1 MSRFYVTLPSNSSM
15 ECYPDNSVARFTTKL
30 NGIIELEGDW
40 EVGLTE
46 ISFPSDIQNVL
57 DGHCYYTICVED
69 QFFRK
74 ITLDAK
80 HYTSIR
86 ELVREMNG
94 KQQMT
99 IGEVDLF
106 VGFFISNGKIGM
118 TFQYHSQVKVTVDF
132 SPDLARLSGLRSDE
146 TYVTGDDVIS
156 EREPNL
162 SSNIRSVYVYCDL
175 LEHVPVGDTKAP
187 LLRIVDKS
195 TELEGNVHRVFNPT
209 LYVPLQKK
217 CFDTV
222 EIDMMVDT
230 GDPVPFLSGKS
241 FVVLEFRRVIHP
253 YFAI

>member
-15 ECYPDNSVARFTTKL
+15 DCYPDNSVARFTTKL

-57 DGHCYYTICVED
+57 DGHCYYTIRVED

-106 VGFFISNGKIGM
+106 VGFFVSNNKIGM
-118 TFQYHSQVKVTVDF
+118 TFEYHAQVKVTVGF
-132 SPDLARLSGLRSDE
+132 SPDLAHLSGLRSDVV
-146 TYVTGDDVIS
+146 YVTGEDVIS

-162 SSNIRSVYVYCDL
+162 SSNIRSVYVYCDVL
-175 LEHVPVGDTKAP
+175 QVATRSRRRH
-187 LLRIVDKS
+187 
-195 TELEGNVHRVFNPT
+195 EGTASSNSR
-209 LYVPLQKK
+209 Q
-217 CFDTV
+217 
-222 EIDMMVDT
+222 ID
-230 GDPVPFLSGKS
+230 
-241 FVVLEFRRVIHP
+241 R
-253 YFAI
+253 A

>member
-1 MSRFYVTLPSNSSM
+1 MDTVITPSASRIV
-15 ECYPDNSVARFTTKL
+15 
-30 NGIIELEGDW
+30 
-40 EVGLTE
+40 
-46 ISFPSDIQNVL
+46 
-57 DGHCYYTICVED
+57 
-69 QFFRK
+69 FFRK

-80 HYTSIR
+80 HYISIR
-86 ELVREMNG
+86 DLVREING
-94 KQQMT
+94 KQQMS

-106 VGFFISNGKIGM
+106 VGM
-118 TFQYHSQVKVTVDF
+118 TFQYQSQVKMTVDF
-132 SPDLARLSGLRSDE
+132 SPDFARFSGLRSDE

-156 EREPNL
+156 EREPNM

-195 TELEGNVHRVFNPT
+195 TEREGNVHRVFNPT

-230 GDPVPFLSGKS
+230 GDPVPFLSAKS

>member
-1 MSRFYVTLPSNSSM
+1 VKWISL
-15 ECYPDNSVARFTTKL
+15 SVFHIKRQ
-30 NGIIELEGDW
+30 NRND
-40 EVGLTE
+40 VPVSLT
-46 ISFPSDIQNVL
+46 SQSD
-57 DGHCYYTICVED
+57 
-69 QFFRK
+69 R
-74 ITLDAK
+74 
-80 HYTSIR
+80 
-86 ELVREMNG
+86 
-94 KQQMT
+94 
-99 IGEVDLF
+99 
-106 VGFFISNGKIGM
+106 
-118 TFQYHSQVKVTVDF
+118 
-132 SPDLARLSGLRSDE
+132 RLQSGLGSSFGSAVDV
-146 TYVTGDDVIS
+146 TYVTGEDVIS
-156 EREPNL
+156 KREPNL
-162 SSNIRSVYVYCDL
+162 SSNIRSVYIYCDL

>member
-1 MSRFYVTLPSNSSM
+1 
-15 ECYPDNSVARFTTKL
+15 
-30 NGIIELEGDW
+30 
-40 EVGLTE
+40 
-46 ISFPSDIQNVL
+46 
-57 DGHCYYTICVED
+57 
-69 QFFRK
+69 
-74 ITLDAK
+74 
-80 HYTSIR
+80 
-86 ELVREMNG
+86 
-94 KQQMT
+94 
-99 IGEVDLF
+99 
-106 VGFFISNGKIGM
+106 M
-118 TFQYHSQVKVTVDF
+118 TFQYRSQVKVSVDF
-132 SPDLARLSGLRSDE
+132 SPDLARISGLRSDE
-146 TYVTGDDVIS
+146 TYVSGEDVIS

-222 EIDMMVDT
+222 EIDMMTDT

>member
-1 MSRFYVTLPSNSSM
+1 
-15 ECYPDNSVARFTTKL
+15 
-30 NGIIELEGDW
+30 
-40 EVGLTE
+40 
-46 ISFPSDIQNVL
+46 
-57 DGHCYYTICVED
+57 
-69 QFFRK
+69 
-74 ITLDAK
+74 
-80 HYTSIR
+80 
-86 ELVREMNG
+86 MNG
-94 KQQMT
+94 KQQMS

-118 TFQYHSQVKVTVDF
+118 TFQYQTKVKVTVDF

-146 TYVTGDDVIS
+146 TYITGDDVIS

-162 SSNIRSVYVYCDL
+162 SSNIRFVYVYCDL

-195 TELEGNVHRVFNPT
+195 TELEGNVRRVFNPT

-222 EIDMMVDT
+222 EIDMMVGT
-230 GDPVPFLSGKS
+230 GDPLPFLSGKS
-241 FVVLEFRRVIHP
+241 FVVLEFRRIIHP